1 MTKFVNP
8 FTDKG
13 FKIVFGQEICKPLLV
28 EFLNDLLE
36 GERKIEDIS
45 FMDKEMMPETLNG
58 RVVIF
63 DILCKDQ
70 DGTYFIVEMQNR
82 MQDYFIERGLYYLCR
97 MISQQGE
104 RGNAWKYDFCP
115 VYGVYF
121 LNFTIPP
128 ITKFRTNVILAD
140 EATGKLFSGKMKQI
154 YLSLPLFTLACEECV
169 TDFQRWI
176 YLLKYMDVLD
186 RMPFK
191 AQKAVFEKLLDVAD
205 LSRLDPKERA
215 QYDAT
220 LKAYRDWS
228 NCVRCEV
235 RMAEEKG
242 LKMGMEKGLQ
252 KGLEQGIQQ
261 GIEQGIEKGIE
272 QGMQQGIQQGIQ
284 QGMEKGLLEAKRI
297 IAAHLKKQGLDRQCI
312 LEATGLSPEEI
323 DSL

>member
-28 EFLNDLLE
+28 EFLNDLLD
-36 GERKIEDIS
+36 GERTIRDIS

-58 RVVIF
+58 RIVIF
-63 DILCKDQ
+63 DILCRDT

-104 RGNAWKYDFCP
+104 RGNTWKYDFCP

-140 EATGKLFSGKMKQI
+140 EETGKLFSGKMKQI
-154 YLSLPLFTLACEECV
+154 YLSLPLFTLSPEECV

-176 YLLKYMDVLD
+176 YLLKYMDILD

-191 AQKAVFEKLLDVAD
+191 AQKAIFEKLLDVAD
-205 LSRLDPKERA
+205 LSRLNPQERA

-228 NCVRCEV
+228 NTIRY
-235 RMAEEKG
+235 AERKAKEKG
-242 LKMGMEKGLQ
+242 WEEGKREGF
-252 KGLEQGIQQ
+252 EQGINQ
-261 GIEQGIEKGIE
+261 GIEQGIERGIE
-272 QGMQQGIQQGIQ
+272 QGIEQGIKRGK
-284 QGMEKGLLEAKRI
+284 MKGLEEGVHEGKRMV
-297 IAAHLKKQGLDRQCI
+297 AFNMKKQHIDIPTISQC
-312 LEATGLSPEEI
+312 TGLSVEEI
-323 DSL
+323 ESL

>member
-28 EFLNDLLE
+28 EFLNDLLD
-36 GERKIEDIS
+36 GERTIQDIS

-58 RVVIF
+58 RIVIF
-63 DILCKDQ
+63 DILCRDA

-104 RGNAWKYDFCP
+104 RGNTWKYDFCP

-140 EATGKLFSGKMKQI
+140 EETGKLFSGKMKQI
-154 YLSLPLFTLACEECV
+154 YLSLPLFTLSSEECV

-176 YLLKYMDVLD
+176 YLLKYMDILD

-242 LKMGMEKGLQ
+242 MKMGMEKGME
-252 KGLEQGIQQ
+252 K
-261 GIEQGIEKGIE
+261 GIEKGIE
-272 QGMQQGIQQGIQ
+272 KGMQQGIQQGMQ
-284 QGMEKGLLEAKRI
+284 KGLLEAKRI
-297 IAAHLKKQGLDRQCI
+297 IAANLKKQGLDRQAI
-312 LEATGLSPEEI
+312 IDATGLPSEEI
-323 DSL
+323 DTL